1 MLPETRNTKKQVR
14 RNQQGI
20 EDIND
25 RGNEVF
31 RRISNPALRGGG
43 GNGGPTRAVC
53 TADAGFGVTI
63 AATLFNADGSLGNAV
78 TVICN
83 ISNGSDLNEAVP
95 RLEIGDQI
103 FVTESNSVFYCVS
116 NFQSVEICIC
126 EEP

>member
-43 GNGGPTRAVC
+43 GSELFRAAC

-63 AATLFNADGSLGNAV
+63 AATLFNADGSTGSAV
-78 TVICN
+78 TVTCN
-83 ISNGSDLNEAVP
+83 ISNGISLNEAVP

-103 FVTESNSVFYCVS
+103 FVTESNSIFYCVS
-116 NFQSVEICIC
+116 NFQGS
-126 EEP
+126 EECTCGT